1 MGRLFWKFFLFFW
14 LAQIVTVFFVGVAI
28 RLLESES
35 GPSVANMPPDTAE
48 ADLFRPLTPP
58 VPPGFDRNIGADSQP
73 SRLTDGA
80 GGEIPP
86 QIPPPGRGFPGAGSP
101 PADFAQFPPGFPG
114 EAIGSPPPNRVE
126 RRFAPPLPP
135 LIAGSVVSLLFALL
149 LARYFFLPIRNLQ
162 RAFKS
167 VANGKLDIRVGQD
180 MGRRRD
186 ELADLGSGFD
196 SMAERLQELVEGK
209 QRLLHDVSHELRSP
223 LARMQAAIDLMQQQ
237 PERNTEFIERIER
250 ESGRI
255 DRLVGELLTLARLDG
270 GINDIH
276 MEFVDLKEMIEII
289 AEDAAFEAESKSCQ
303 VVLTLPQK
311 VSMQGNPDLLHRA
324 IENIV
329 RNAIRYSPDAGQVTI
344 NGKLTEDHQSFS
356 LIIADQGKGVAESD
370 LELIFEPFYRSPT
383 ADRFQG
389 YGIGMALTR
398 RVIEAHQGRVFAANR
413 RQGGL
418 RVTIVLPLVI
428 NSEDL

>member
-1 MGRLFWKFFLFFW
+1 
-14 LAQIVTVFFVGVAI
+14 
-28 RLLESES
+28 
-35 GPSVANMPPDTAE
+35 
-48 ADLFRPLTPP
+48 
-58 VPPGFDRNIGADSQP
+58 
-73 SRLTDGA
+73 
-80 GGEIPP
+80 
-86 QIPPPGRGFPGAGSP
+86 
-101 PADFAQFPPGFPG
+101 
-114 EAIGSPPPNRVE
+114 
-126 RRFAPPLPP
+126 
-135 LIAGSVVSLLFALL
+135 
-149 LARYFFLPIRNLQ
+149 
-162 RAFKS
+162 
-167 VANGKLDIRVGQD
+167 
-180 MGRRRD
+180 
-186 ELADLGSGFD
+186 
-196 SMAERLQELVEGK
+196 MAERLQELVEGK

-289 AEDAAFEAESKSCQ
+289 AEDAAFEAESKSCP

-356 LIIADQGKGVAESD
+356 LIVSDQGKGVAESD

-398 RVIEAHQGRVFAANR
+398 RVIDAHQGSVFAANR
-413 RQGGL
+413 QQGGL
-418 RVTIVLPLVI
+418 RVSILLPLVI
-428 NSEDL
+428 DS